1 MGPITGHW
9 IDAPLK
15 QAILMVIATAQ
26 TAGVSV
32 RCSCAILA
40 ISHRRVVR
48 WQEHVRQ
55 GAGLADAKPGPRE
68 ALHRLRPAE
77 LESITA
83 MAQSQ
88 EYVDLSHRILAVTAC
103 EQGQFFASFSTVY
116 RVLKAGNLMTAR
128 GGGGGAHNGRS
139 LAPVRKVLTGPNQRW
154 CWDISYLL
162 TFEKGMYL
170 YLYLLLDEFSRK
182 AVQWRISWAQT
193 AAEGR
198 RLIEGG
204 LEDENILDLPEDQRP
219 ELLNDRG
226 RQMKAKPIRQLCED
240 HQMPHLFARPRT
252 PNDNPF
258 IESAFSTVKRAP
270 EYPGHF
276 LDDARAVTY
285 FQGYFDWYNHEH
297 YHSAIDYVT
306 PEQAHAGLR
315 GQIVQQRLSLHQ
327 AQRLR
332 RRAENQQQKTTNEKA
347 RKPNPSAATPVA

>member
-1 MGPITGHW
+1 VGPITGHW
-9 IDAPLK
+9 IDASIK
-15 QAILMVIATAQ
+15 QAILVVIATAR
-26 TAGVSV
+26 TAGVSA

-48 WQEHVRQ
+48 WQAHVRQ
-55 GAGLADAKPGPRE
+55 GVGLADLTPGPRA
-68 ALHRLRPAE
+68 ALHRLRPE
-77 LESITA
+77 EIECITV

-88 EYVDLSHRILAVTAC
+88 EYVDLSHRILAVTAWD
-103 EQGQFFASFSTVY
+103 QGRFFASFSTVY

-128 GGGGGAHNGRS
+128 GPGGAHNGHA

-193 AAEGR
+193 AAEA
-198 RLIEGG
+198 RLLLEGG
-204 LEDENILDLPEDQRP
+204 LGQENILDLPEDQRP

-226 RQMKAKPIRQLCED
+226 RQMKAKPIRQLCEA

-270 EYPGHF
+270 EYPGQF
-276 LDDARAVTY
+276 RDDAQAVAY
-285 FQGYFDWYNHEH
+285 FEGYFDWYNHDH
-297 YHSAIDYVT
+297 DHSALDYVT
-306 PEQAHAGLR
+306 PQQAHEGLR
-315 GQIVQQRLSLHQ
+315 GKIVKRRLSQHR

-347 RKPNPSAATPVA
+347 RKLNPSAATLVA